1 MKKGQQ
7 SESGT
12 RGHLVDM
19 KEKSIED
26 SSQEALW
33 SQEQSTETWRRS
45 RDLND
50 LKEESVWDV
59 ETAVRLAV
67 FLHPWPNWTM
77 DSSASTSTKYYVG
90 IDVGTA
96 SVRAALV
103 DQEGIVVAVAE
114 EAIQIW
120 EPQPDHYEQSSTDIW
135 ARCCVACQKVM
146 QGVDAREIRG
156 IGFDATCSLV
166 VLDKDFQPLAVN
178 AQEDNLRNIIMWMD
192 HRAFEQ
198 ANEINQKSHRL
209 LQYVGGV
216 MSPEMQPPKLMWLKQ
231 CSGTNLQRAT
241 TQKKKS
247 ASMVAGDTR
256 TWEQAG
262 RSLCTLICKWTY
274 SSETGWD
281 DNFWESIG
289 LEDLLEDGYSKIG
302 SQVCTPGTPLGTGLT
317 KEAAQQL
324 GLREGTAVAASLIDA
339 HAGGLDSPSFK
350 AALQLALKLLIRM
363 MDLQAHTVGD
373 SSISEKPL
381 FVPGVWGPYFSA
393 MVPGFWLN
401 EGGQS
406 ATGRLLDFIVRGHAA
421 FPELQRR
428 AEHSGENVYT
438 FLNRRLEEIRGSV
451 PMSSLAADLHVWP
464 DFHGNRSPLA
474 DPSLKGMVVGLTL
487 SQTLEDLARLY
498 LATIQAVALG
508 TRHILEA
515 MRAAG
520 HHIDALFMCGG
531 LSKNQLFVQTHAD
544 VTGLPIVLSHEVES
558 VLVGAAILGACAS
571 GDFTSIQMQTF
582 SLPFPCTTVQNLTS
596 GVAIAHVLHQID
608 PAWFSEAWLSR
619 IKEDVGD
626 NWRLKANNL
635 KKILQYIVDYYN
647 EVLMQQILDFPM
659 PDLNQVAEHA
669 DHMELGRLLQLVLG
683 CAVKCE
689 KKHEYIQIIMTLEE
703 SVQHVVMTAIQELL
717 SKETAENLPP
727 EALGDVEQQLKKLSQ
742 ELSIALSEK
751 EELAQRCQELDIQV
765 ASLQEE
771 RNSLLAENDVLTDR
785 ANQLDSFDDPNTPS
799 GRKIW
804 QTQLQFEQLQE
815 ENFRLEAAKDDYRI
829 HCEELEKQLI
839 ELQHR
844 NNELTSLAEESRALK
859 DELDV
864 LRNCSDR
871 VVKLEAAVETYRKK
885 LEGLSDLRRQ
895 VKTLEDKNMMYM
907 QNTVSLEEELRK
919 ANATRAQ
926 LETYKRQVQELHKKL
941 ADESRRAD
949 NVAFE
954 KKQFEEKNEALLKER
969 ERLIIERDSLR
980 ETTEELSCTQAQ
992 QTQLFQAGL
1001 LPDGSP
1007 SHGNLASEMLPVE
1020 YREKFLRLQHENKML
1035 RVQQQGSENERIAEL
1050 QVMLEE
1056 IQRMKNELETE
1067 LRLSQGRIREL
1078 QLQVEDLQKALQGQ
1092 GEKAED
1098 SHLKRKLDAHMEQ
1111 LHEAKDEI
1119 MKNKEL
1125 IEDLQPETVQSSL
1138 DPKLSPASAEIQ
1150 TLKNMLAEKDK
1161 KILALER
1168 ECEQAKLREYEE
1180 KLIVTAWNN
1189 KSLSFQKLAIE
1200 SRLATRATVS
1210 GTPMGQS
1217 FLAQQRQVTNAR
1229 RVLAVSMPSSISK

>member
-1 MKKGQQ
+1 
-7 SESGT
+7 
-12 RGHLVDM
+12 
-19 KEKSIED
+19 
-26 SSQEALW
+26 
-33 SQEQSTETWRRS
+33 
-45 RDLND
+45 
-50 LKEESVWDV
+50 
-59 ETAVRLAV
+59 
-67 FLHPWPNWTM
+67 M
-77 DSSASTSTKYYVG
+77 DANKTVLC
-90 IDVGTA
+90 D
-96 SVRAALV
+96 
-103 DQEGIVVAVAE
+103 
-114 EAIQIW
+114 
-120 EPQPDHYEQSSTDIW
+120 
-135 ARCCVACQKVM
+135 
-146 QGVDAREIRG
+146 
-156 IGFDATCSLV
+156 SLV
-166 VLDKDFQPLAVN
+166 V
-178 AQEDNLRNIIMWMD
+178 W
-192 HRAFEQ
+192 
-198 ANEINQKSHRL
+198 
-209 LQYVGGV
+209 
-216 MSPEMQPPKLMWLKQ
+216 
-231 CSGTNLQRAT
+231 
-241 TQKKKS
+241 
-247 ASMVAGDTR
+247 
-256 TWEQAG
+256 
-262 RSLCTLICKWTY
+262 
-274 SSETGWD
+274 
-281 DNFWESIG
+281 
-289 LEDLLEDGYSKIG
+289 
-302 SQVCTPGTPLGTGLT
+302 
-317 KEAAQQL
+317 
-324 GLREGTAVAASLIDA
+324 
-339 HAGGLDSPSFK
+339 
-350 AALQLALKLLIRM
+350 
-363 MDLQAHTVGD
+363 
-373 SSISEKPL
+373 
-381 FVPGVWGPYFSA
+381 
-393 MVPGFWLN
+393 
-401 EGGQS
+401 
-406 ATGRLLDFIVRGHAA
+406 
-421 FPELQRR
+421 
-428 AEHSGENVYT
+428 
-438 FLNRRLEEIRGSV
+438 
-451 PMSSLAADLHVWP
+451 
-464 DFHGNRSPLA
+464 
-474 DPSLKGMVVGLTL
+474 
-487 SQTLEDLARLY
+487 
-498 LATIQAVALG
+498 
-508 TRHILEA
+508 
-515 MRAAG
+515 
-520 HHIDALFMCGG
+520 
-531 LSKNQLFVQTHAD
+531 
-544 VTGLPIVLSHEVES
+544 
-558 VLVGAAILGACAS
+558 
-571 GDFTSIQMQTF
+571 MQTF

-1138 DPKLSPASAEIQ
+1138 KIDELHAAIRKKDEDMKAMEERYKMYLEKARCVIKALDPKLSPASAEIQ